1 MLTLLMAS
9 DSERYVVVLVLE
21 ADGPV
26 EPTGQ
31 STMMSKGFGATLN
44 SNEGVTRSRS
54 QASSTFMP
62 VIRDGRCL
70 TRSVKQLVTIFDI
83 HVVREDI
90 YASNELLDN
99 RLI

>member
-1 MLTLLMAS
+1 MLTLL
-9 DSERYVVVLVLE
+9 SERYVVVLALE

-54 QASSTFMP
+54 RSQASSTFMP

-83 HVVREDI
+83 HVGREDI